1 MEENKKPVIATKC
14 PKCGRV
20 VKFYSPGQGGLVKVK
35 CPHLECGQTFG
46 VKITEKQI
54 RMGMDGN
61 SEKS

>member
-35 CPHLECGQTFG
+35 CPHLECGQTKG
-46 VKITEKQI
+46 HRTKRI
-54 RMGMDGN
+54 
-61 SEKS
+61 